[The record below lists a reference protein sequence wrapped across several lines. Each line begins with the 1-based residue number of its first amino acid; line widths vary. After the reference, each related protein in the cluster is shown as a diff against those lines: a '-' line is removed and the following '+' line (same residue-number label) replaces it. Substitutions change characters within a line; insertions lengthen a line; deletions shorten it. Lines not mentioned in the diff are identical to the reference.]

1 MDPNVAID
9 AFSRVLPVLLLV
21 GLGALFRRQAFL
33 SAGAI
38 DGLRKLVL
46 NVTLPA
52 ALFLAF
58 LNTDLEA
65 KYAVIVISVFG
76 ACLVVLIAGPYL
88 RRGARVRSE
97 AMPSLMAGF
106 EAGMIGYALFSAI
119 FGQDNLSRFA
129 IVDLGQV
136 LFVFFILAPVVMR
149 WASGQTPPLA
159 ETVTAFVRTPVI
171 IAIVAGVAGSLFQ
184 LGDSLASNPFTNAG
198 LETLSMLAAVTTPAI
213 AIVIG
218 YSTSFSAGSLG
229 DPLRTLAV
237 RLPIW
242 IGLALLFNWLVID
255 GLLGLDRL
263 FQAAVMMM
271 AILPPPF
278 VVPLYM
284 ARARGRDVS
293 DDPDHDYLANTLAL
307 ATIVTL
313 VLVTVVGVVYAT

>member
-1 MDPNVAID
+1 VDFAVAID

-21 GLGALFRRQAFL
+21 GLGALFRARGFL
-33 SAGAI
+33 SPEAI

-58 LNTDLEA
+58 LNTEMEA
-65 KYAVIVISVFG
+65 QYAIIVISVFG
-76 ACLVVLIAGPYL
+76 ACLAVLALGPLL
-88 RRGARVRSE
+88 RRGAGVRSE
-97 AMPSLMAGF
+97 AMPNLMAGF
-106 EAGMIGYALFSAI
+106 EAGMIGYALYAAI
-119 FGQDNLSRFA
+119 FGQAELHRFA

-136 LFVFFILAPVVMR
+136 LFVFFVLAPVVMR
-149 WASGQTPPLA
+149 WASGKTPPLTDTLA
-159 ETVTAFVRTPVI
+159 AFVRTPVI
-171 IAIVAGVAGSLFQ
+171 IAIVAGVAGSL
-184 LGDSLASNPFTNAG
+184 LGLAEPLETNPIGGAG
-198 LETLSMLAAVTTPAI
+198 LTTLGMLAAVTTPAI

-218 YSTSFSAGSLG
+218 YSTSFSAGSLR
-229 DPLRTLAV
+229 DPVRTLAV

-242 IGLALLFNWLVID
+242 IVLAIIFNIVVID

-263 FQAAVMMM
+263 FQAAVMTM

-284 ARARGRDVS
+284 ARARGSDVS
-293 DDPDHDYLANTLAL
+293 DDPDHDYLVNTLSL

-313 VLVTVVGVVYAT
+313 VAITVVGVVYAT

>member
-1 MDPNVAID
+1 M
-9 AFSRVLPVLLLV
+9 
-21 GLGALFRRQAFL
+21 
-33 SAGAI
+33 
-38 DGLRKLVL
+38 L

-58 LNTDLEA
+58 LHTDLEA
-65 KYAVIVISVFG
+65 KYAVIVLSVFG
-76 ACLVVLIAGPYL
+76 ACVAVLLIGPYI
-88 RRGARVRSE
+88 RPRIGVRSE

-106 EAGMIGYALFSAI
+106 EAGMIGYALYAAI
-119 FGQDNLSRFA
+119 FGQAELSRFA

-136 LFVFFILAPVVMR
+136 LFVFFVLAPVVMR
-149 WASGQTPPLA
+149 WASGKTPPLT
-159 ETVTAFVRTPVI
+159 ETIAAFVRTPVI
-171 IAIVAGVAGSLFQ
+171 LAIVAGVAGSL
-184 LGDSLASNPFTNAG
+184 LGLADPLESNPIGDAG
-198 LETLSMLAAVTTPAI
+198 LETLALLAAVTTPAI

-218 YSTSFSAGSLG
+218 YSTSFSAGSLR
-229 DPLRTLAV
+229 DPVRTLAV

-242 IGLALLFNWLVID
+242 IVLAIIFNIVVID

-263 FQAAVMMM
+263 FQAAVMTM

-293 DDPDHDYLANTLAL
+293 DDPDHDYLANTLSL

-313 VLVTVVGVVYAT
+313 VAITIVGVLYAT